1 MPKTFA
7 LVAESLRATFDKMQ
21 NISNS
26 TEMEKNI
33 ALAGVC
39 QAAMLVK
46 QVSKQGQCDD
56 LEFKT
61 SIASITI
68 TEPENTEQVFGQ
80 LDHLKLGF
88 TTLHNQLG
96 NGSSDKDTEITR
108 YIANL
113 LSIERKLSKN
123 HRLMTQLGDRIDNI
137 KRQQLHLDLFDSQ
150 MVANLASIYSD
161 VISPMTTKIQVSGD
175 PELLKISGNQ
185 HKVRALLLAG
195 VRAAVLWRQLGGKR
209 RHILF
214 SRQRIVACADQAL
227 AQINQSR

>member
-1 MPKTFA
+1 MPKKFA

-21 NISNS
+21 NTTNT

-46 QVSKQGQCDD
+46 QVAKQGTCDD
-56 LEFKT
+56 LAFKA

-80 LDHLKLGF
+80 LDNVKLGF
-88 TTLHNQLG
+88 TALHNQLG
-96 NGSSDKDTEITR
+96 NSTTDKDTEITR

-123 HRLMTQLGDRIDNI
+123 DKLMTQLGERINNI

-150 MVANLASIYSD
+150 MLTNLASIYSD
-161 VISPMTTKIQVSGD
+161 VISPMTTKVQVSGD
-175 PELLKISGNQ
+175 PALLKNSDNQ

-214 SRQRIVACADQAL
+214 NRQRIVICAEQAL
-227 AQINQSR
+227 AQINQPR

>member
-1 MPKTFA
+1 
-7 LVAESLRATFDKMQ
+7 TFDKMQ
-21 NISNS
+21 NTSNNK
-26 TEMEKNI
+26 EMEKNI

-46 QVSKQGQCDD
+46 QVSKKGLCDAQA
-56 LEFKT
+56 FKA
-61 SIASITI
+61 SIASISI

-96 NGSSDKDTEITR
+96 NSSTDKDTEITR

-123 HRLMTQLGDRIDNI
+123 NRLMSELGDRIDNI

-150 MVANLASIYSD
+150 MLGNLASIYSD

-175 PELLKISGNQ
+175 PELLKISDNQ

-214 SRQRIVACADQAL
+214 NRQRIVACADQAL